1 MDTYVAIYIVAV
13 FMDFT
18 VIHPCLIMLNFQFKL
33 SDIEEV
39 SLLTKKGYLTIALS
53 YSKDARVLLRRHEGI
68 RDWFNLIKVKTKTN
82 LDRDVSQMFLIQSC
96 SKPIVNKIT

>member
-1 MDTYVAIYIVAV
+1 MSTTLGLDPVSSVS
-13 FMDFT
+13 DPT
-18 VIHPCLIMLNFQFKL
+18 VIHLRLIMLNFQFKL